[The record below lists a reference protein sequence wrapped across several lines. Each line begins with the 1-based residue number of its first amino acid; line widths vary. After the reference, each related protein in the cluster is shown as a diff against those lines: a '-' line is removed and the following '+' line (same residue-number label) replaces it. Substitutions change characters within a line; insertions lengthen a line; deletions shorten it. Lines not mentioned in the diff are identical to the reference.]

1 MREIHV
7 ALSGRDLGCG
17 DVRQPY
23 RTISRAA
30 DLAQPGDTV
39 IVHEG
44 TYREWV
50 SPRYGG
56 SDDQHR
62 ITYLAA
68 PRERVVIKGSET
80 LDRWE
85 HVEGAV
91 WMARVP
97 NSLFTDGNPYRDLLG
112 GDWFIDQGRDHH
124 AGEVFLNGRALSE
137 AATLDAVKAPLRLD
151 HTLHP
156 EGSTLAWY
164 CKAESDAT
172 LIYANFRGADPNDE
186 LVEITVRPACFFPR
200 QTGVN
205 YITVRGFEMC
215 QAAVPWAPPT
225 AFQMGLLGPHWSK
238 GWVIEDNVVHDAKC
252 SGISLGKE
260 RASGENEWSRLKV
273 KHGTQREREVVFR
286 AMRLGWSREHVGSHV
301 VRNNTIYDCGQA
313 GICGHLGSIFSV
325 ITDNHIHH
333 IHANAQFTGHEMAG
347 IKIHAPIDTLIA
359 RNHIH
364 HCTQGIWLDWQSQ
377 GVRVTGN
384 LLYENRW
391 NDIHVEVSHGPYIVD
406 NNLFLSPL
414 AIKNVS
420 QGGAYLHNLIAGRV
434 RVQSVPNRY
443 TPYHVPHSTEVAGLM
458 TILNGD
464 DRFHNNLF
472 VPMNPMRESE
482 RQNITIPDEA
492 AEQIAHAPTP
502 PPVSR
507 EAFGLSVYNGFPLDT
522 SEWSLSSKVDSYA
535 VQKLPVDIRSNVYCG
550 SAEPFDRE
558 DTPVATAAYAVSLET
573 SRSSVTIHLT
583 IDWLSAEQLG
593 AMVSTES
600 LGTAFEP
607 EAPFMNPDGSRLV
620 VDTDYYGH
628 ERGER
633 SSAGPFESLRSG
645 ENVLVVWPRS

>member
-56 SDDQHR
+56 SDDRHR

-313 GICGHLGSIFSV
+313 GICGHLGGIFSV

-607 EAPFMNPDGSRLV
+607 EAPFMSPDGSRLV